1 MKNQDLTYL
10 NSLAISC
17 LATGLVDTAQP
28 AFELISDAVP
38 EHAAGPIGLASV
50 ELARGNYNEAC
61 KILENA
67 SAELKGDSDR
77 TRRIL
82 LHALVASNKRT
93 NFSALVIHV
102 SCRASTELKRSQT
115 HTVTLSEDSNE
126 IAGIIRFD

>member
-82 LHALVASNKRT
+82 LHALVASNKLDEAEDLRT
-93 NFSALVIHV
+93 GLMELDAANDDHEYLVQAHKFFGTGDP
-102 SCRASTELKRSQT
+102 RKLQ
-115 HTVTLSEDSNE
+115 
-126 IAGIIRFD
+126 G